1 MSRRLANPFNPK
13 SQNYRIL
20 ERLREGPATNAEL
33 VKYALNYTGRISE
46 IRARVN
52 AQGLDVIAR
61 DLKRGGLTEYR
72 IGQAQHG
79 QSELF

>member
-1 MSRRLANPFNPK
+1 MKLANPFSPK

-46 IRARVN
+46 IRAKVN

-61 DLKRGGLTEYR
+61 DLGHRGLTEYR
-72 IGQAQHG
+72 IGKAQRGQA
-79 QSELF
+79 ELF